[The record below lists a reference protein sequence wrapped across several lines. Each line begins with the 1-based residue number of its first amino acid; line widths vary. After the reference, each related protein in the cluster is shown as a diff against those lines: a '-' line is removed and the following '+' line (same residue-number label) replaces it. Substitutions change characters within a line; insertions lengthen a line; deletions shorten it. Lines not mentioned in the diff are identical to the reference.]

1 MKLIGLTLH
10 IAEFT
15 PFDIE
20 TEVVDATNSEELER
34 AVSDAVGKIYLG
46 ATIKMSRFAGNWI
59 IVHHGL
65 NLGLAA
71 WKLSFK

>member
-1 MKLIGLTLH
+1 MKLIGLTVS

-15 PFDIE
+15 SFDIE

-46 ATIKMSRFAGNWI
+46 ATIKTSRFAGYWI
-59 IVHHGL
+59 IVHHDL
-65 NLGLAA
+65 NLGLAV
-71 WKLSFK
+71 WKLSFE